1 MGKYSCHPALNLLEE
16 GEEEDGFNATS
27 ILYLYVY
34 DSLHPP
40 SVPLKKRQN
49 TIRYYEDSIQKF
61 PLLIPCRPSHPDF
74 KVTLSKENDKYFTW
88 LIPHFYHPRLG
99 FVFPL

>member
-1 MGKYSCHPALNLLEE
+1 MGKYSCQPALNLLED
-16 GEEEDGFNATS
+16 EEEDGFNATAS

-49 TIRYYEDSIQKF
+49 VISYEGTIQKF

-88 LIPHFYHPRLG
+88 TVPHFYHPRLG